1 MNKRITRLRK
11 ILHLDLD
18 AFFCAVEE
26 RLNPE
31 LKGKVFAVGGTP
43 EARGVVTSCSYA
55 ARRLGIKSA
64 MPMFRA
70 IRIFPELLIIPSHFE
85 EYSKAS
91 QQVMEILRD
100 QTPFF
105 EQVSIDEAFLDVTD
119 LPESARQIAL
129 GLQVKIFHDLSL
141 PCSIGIAT
149 NKLTAKIA
157 TNIGKKNKRGEKAPM
172 TILEVPPGDEEKF
185 LAPLPIDEMW
195 GIGPK
200 TAMQIKKLG
209 IYTIG
214 DISKISEEKLVKILG
229 KYGYTLVQH
238 SRGIDNRPVSEGDEI
253 KSISSE
259 TTFCEDVGNENELI
273 NTILILSM
281 KIGYRLREKGLSGFT
296 IRLKI
301 RWPNFQT
308 HTRQLTLLQPTNQDS
323 SIIASVKT
331 LFFQIWKNG
340 LKVRLIGVGISQ
352 LTGHFQQLSLFDQ
365 KNDKEQRLLKAV
377 DELNQKFG
385 EKAIFRGSK
394 TKNISNWKKP

>member
-1 MNKRITRLRK
+1 MNKRIAPFHK
-11 ILHLDLD
+11 ILHIDLD

-31 LKGKVFAVGGTP
+31 LKGKAFAVGGTP
-43 EARGVVTSCSYA
+43 EGRGVVTSCSYA
-55 ARRLGIKSA
+55 ARRFGIKSA
-64 MPMFRA
+64 MPMIRA
-70 IRIFPELLIIPSHFE
+70 IRIYPELIVVRSHFE

-91 QQVMEILRD
+91 RQVMEILQN
-100 QTPFF
+100 QTPLF

-119 LPESARQIAL
+119 LPDSARQIAVD
-129 GLQVKIFHDLSL
+129 LQVKIFNELSL

-149 NKLTAKIA
+149 NKLIAKIA
-157 TNIGKKNKRGEKAPM
+157 TNIGKTKNRGVTAPM
-172 TILEVPPGDEEKF
+172 AILEVLPGEEEKF

-200 TAMQIKKLG
+200 TALQIKKLG

-214 DISKISEEKLVKILG
+214 DITKISEEKLVKSLG
-229 KYGYTLVQH
+229 KYGYILAQH
-238 SRGIDNRPVSEGDEI
+238 ARGIDDRPVAEGDEI

-259 TTFCEDVGNENELI
+259 TTFYQDVADENELI
-273 NTILILSM
+273 NTLLILSV
-281 KIGYRLREKGLSGFT
+281 KIGYRIRKKGLSGFT

-323 SIIASVKT
+323 VIIASVKT
-331 LFFQIWKNG
+331 LFYQIWKKG
-340 LKVRLIGVGISQ
+340 LKVRLIGVGVSQ
-352 LTGHFQQLSLFDQ
+352 LTGHFQQLSLFDH
-365 KNDKEQRLLKAV
+365 KNEKEQRLLQAV

-385 EKAIFRGSK
+385 EKAIYRGSI
-394 TKNISNWKKP
+394 TKNFRNWKD